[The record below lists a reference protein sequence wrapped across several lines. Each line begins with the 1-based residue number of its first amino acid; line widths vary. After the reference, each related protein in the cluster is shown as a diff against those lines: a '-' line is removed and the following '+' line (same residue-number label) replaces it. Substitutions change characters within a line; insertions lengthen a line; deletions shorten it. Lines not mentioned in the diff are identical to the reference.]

1 VGPAA
6 WKVGGLTE
14 RTGLSVRALHY
25 YEEIGLPS
33 PSRRAKADH
42 RLYSAAGD
50 VVRL

>member
-1 VGPAA
+1 MGAAA
-6 WKVGGLTE
+6 WKVGWPSG
-14 RTGLSVRALHY
+14 RGLSVRALHY
-25 YEEIGLPS
+25 YEEIGLLS